1 MWFCKSHRLLAV
13 IRVAIIV
20 IVFSIVFGVCF
31 PASLSQDVSA
41 QAISTCLNRV
51 NIPISDMHWVYV
63 PESAD
68 QLYSE
73 EKYYFL
79 AGQLISHHIVD
90 ASDCPSGGLML
101 NGYANACGME
111 KAFQTVIVVQNML
124 NEPIVQAWEDVG
136 VPPVLLKQLIANES
150 QFWPSQ
156 YSLVHYGFGHLTN
169 IGIRNAIQWNPNL
182 YTKVCPDSDDGSC
195 VSSISTAYQILAS
208 LINTCDTCEFGID
221 PYMAN
226 RSVDI
231 LAESLL
237 GYCYQTER
245 LIVNATGWHSSIATD
260 YATIWKLTLM
270 DYNAGSQCVYDTL
283 VSTFEATQGPMN
295 WSDITAHASGDLCVR
310 GVYYANQITAKFFD
324 FPPSD

>member
-1 MWFCKSHRLLAV
+1 MWFNKSHDIKVLTGFFIV
-13 IRVAIIV
+13 V
-20 IVFSIVFGVCF
+20 IVFVVGGGQISFS
-31 PASLSQDVSA
+31 PARNVSA
-41 QAISTCLNRV
+41 QTVSTCLNRV
-51 NIPISDMHWVYV
+51 NVPIGDLHWVYV

-68 QLYSE
+68 ELYTE

-79 AGQLISHHIVD
+79 AGQLISHDVVD
-90 ASDCPSGGLML
+90 ASSCPSNGLML

-111 KAFQTVIVVQNML
+111 KAFPTVIAAQNMM
-124 NEPIVQAWEDVG
+124 NESILQAWEEVG

-156 YSLVHYGFGHLTN
+156 YTLYHYGFGHMTN
-169 IGIRNAIQWNPNL
+169 IGMRNAIQWNPNL
-182 YTKVCPDSDDGSC
+182 YTKVCPDSDNGTCASN
-195 VSSISTAYQILAS
+195 ISTAYQILAS
-208 LINTCDTCEFGID
+208 LINTCDTCENGID
-221 PYMAN
+221 PNMAN

-283 VSTFEATQGPMN
+283 VSTFKATQGPMN
-295 WSDITAHASGDLCVR
+295 WSDISAYASGEMCVR
-310 GVYYANQITAKFFD
+310 GVYYANKITAKVFD

>member
-1 MWFCKSHRLLAV
+1 MWFNKSHDIKVLTGFFIVV
-13 IRVAIIV
+13 IFFIMGGSQIS
-20 IVFSIVFGVCF
+20 FS
-31 PASLSQDVSA
+31 PARNVSA
-41 QAISTCLNRV
+41 QTVSTCLNRV
-51 NIPISDMHWVYV
+51 NVPIGDLHWVYV

-68 QLYSE
+68 ELYTE

-79 AGQLISHHIVD
+79 AGQLISHDVVD
-90 ASDCPSGGLML
+90 ASSCPSNGLML

-111 KAFQTVIVVQNML
+111 KAFPTVIAAQNMM
-124 NEPIVQAWEDVG
+124 NESILQAWEEVG

-156 YSLVHYGFGHLTN
+156 YTLYHYGFGHMTN
-169 IGIRNAIQWNPNL
+169 IGMRNAIQWNPNL
-182 YTKVCPDSDDGSC
+182 YTKVCPDSDNGTC
-195 VSSISTAYQILAS
+195 ASSISTAYQILAS
-208 LINTCDTCEFGID
+208 LINTCDTCENGID
-221 PYMAN
+221 PNMAS

-283 VSTFEATQGPMN
+283 VSTFKATQGPMN
-295 WSDITAHASGDLCVR
+295 WSDISAYASGEMCVR
-310 GVYYANQITAKFFD
+310 GVYYANKITAKVFD

>member
-1 MWFCKSHRLLAV
+1 MWFNKSHDIKVLTGFFIV
-13 IRVAIIV
+13 V
-20 IVFSIVFGVCF
+20 IVFVVGGGQISFS
-31 PASLSQDVSA
+31 PARNVSA
-41 QAISTCLNRV
+41 QTVSTCLNRV
-51 NIPISDMHWVYV
+51 NVPIGDLHWVYV

-68 QLYSE
+68 ELYTE

-79 AGQLISHHIVD
+79 AGQLISHDVVD
-90 ASDCPSGGLML
+90 ASSCPSNGLML

-111 KAFQTVIVVQNML
+111 KAFPTVIAAQNMM
-124 NEPIVQAWEDVG
+124 NESILQAWEEVG

-156 YSLVHYGFGHLTN
+156 YTLYHYGFGHMTN
-169 IGIRNAIQWNPNL
+169 IGMRNAIQWNPNL
-182 YTKVCPDSDDGSC
+182 YTKVCPDSDNGTC
-195 VSSISTAYQILAS
+195 ASSINTAYQILAS
-208 LINTCDTCEFGID
+208 LINTCDTCENGID
-221 PYMAN
+221 PNMAN

-283 VSTFEATQGPMN
+283 VSTFKATQGPMN
-295 WSDITAHASGDLCVR
+295 WSDISAYASGEMCVR
-310 GVYYANQITAKFFD
+310 GVYYANKITAKVFD